1 MVWFGWGK
9 RVATPRDSM
18 GRLLMAFENG
28 GWLSVWLGGG
38 LAGLGGLGGLGGQLD
53 RLGET
58 ICFQACFQLGGGD
71 ELGEITAT
79 VGPSST

>member
-18 GRLLMAFENG
+18 ERLPMAFKNG
-28 GWLSVWLGGG
+28 GWLGVW
-38 LAGLGGLGGLGGQLD
+38 LGGLGGLGGQLGV
-53 RLGET
+53 LAET

-71 ELGEITAT
+71 ELGL
-79 VGPSST
+79 

>member
-28 GWLSVWLGGG
+28 GWLSVWLGGF
-38 LAGLGGLGGLGGQLD
+38 GGLGGQLD

-71 ELGEITAT
+71 DLGL
-79 VGPSST
+79 